1 MKALAQ
7 QIRNE
12 LRTAR
17 VEQRNAEHN
26 AISPVRARPI
36 SPLAAGYY
44 DGRAR
49 ALQDR
54 RRVLGYLYLTMR
66 AFYRE

>member
-1 MKALAQ
+1 VKQLAQ

-12 LRTAR
+12 LRNAHM
-17 VEQRNAEHN
+17 EQRNAKHN
-26 AISPVRARPI
+26 AIYPVRARPV
-36 SPLAAGYY
+36 SPVVRGYY